1 MMEEKYS
8 LLDPQNAN
16 QDGIG
21 NYVMADIEGQGQFI
35 GLNYYTVAYWYQKEP
50 SKPFPKIRPKEERQ
64 KRPAVGVVEIHRCLE
79 AWRNSMGSG
88 PLWGNEKKRR

>member
-1 MMEEKYS
+1 MEEKYS

-35 GLNYYTVAYWYQKEP
+35 GLNYYTVRWP
-50 SKPFPKIRPKEERQ
+50 IGIRKNPQSLFLR
-64 KRPAVGVVEIHRCLE
+64 
-79 AWRNSMGSG
+79 
-88 PLWGNEKKRR
+88 